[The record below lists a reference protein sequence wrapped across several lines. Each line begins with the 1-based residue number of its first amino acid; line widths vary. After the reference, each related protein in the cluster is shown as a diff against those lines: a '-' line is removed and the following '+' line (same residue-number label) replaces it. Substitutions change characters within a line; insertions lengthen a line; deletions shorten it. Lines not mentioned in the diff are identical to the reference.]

1 MLDNSAGFVL
11 CMTEKRPVSL
21 KGNSTVSIFKDS
33 GTLAAMLYLVRSII
47 LIWKINPW
55 LNEGR

>member
-11 CMTEKRPVSL
+11 CITEKRPLSL

-33 GTLAAMLYLVRSII
+33 GTLVAMLYLVSII
-47 LIWKINPW
+47 LIC
-55 LNEGR
+55 

>member
-11 CMTEKRPVSL
+11 CITEKRSVSL
-21 KGNSTVSIFKDS
+21 EGNSTVSIFKDS

-47 LIWKINPW
+47 LIWENKSMAK
-55 LNEGR
+55 

>member
-1 MLDNSAGFVL
+1 
-11 CMTEKRPVSL
+11 MTEKRPVSL
-21 KGNSTVSIFKDS
+21 KGNSTVSIVKDS